1 MTTPTEHAA
10 SHAIETTLA
19 ATGSKATYTG
29 AGMTIG
35 GWFLSSEFAV
45 LFGMLIGLAGLGVQW
60 YYRHK
65 LTMAEIRLKEE
76 QAARERAEHAARMG
90 MYQ

>member
-1 MTTPTEHAA
+1 MSEQATT
-10 SHAIETTLA
+10 HAIDATIA
-19 ATGSKATYTG
+19 AAGSKATYTG

-45 LFGMLIGLAGLGVQW
+45 LAGIFLGLGGLVVNW

-65 LTMAEIRLKEE
+65 EDRRN
-76 QAARERAEHAARMG
+76 QAEHELRKAEHDLRMAKLRN
-90 MYQ
+90 MKDA